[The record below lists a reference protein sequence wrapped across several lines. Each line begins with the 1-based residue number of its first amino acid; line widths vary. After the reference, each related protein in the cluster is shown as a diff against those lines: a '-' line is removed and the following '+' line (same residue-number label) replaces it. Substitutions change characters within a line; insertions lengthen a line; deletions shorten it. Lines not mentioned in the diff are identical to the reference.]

1 MKNIIESK
9 VYYADT
15 DAYGV
20 VWHGSYLKWL
30 EQGRVEWCEQAG
42 HNLCELSDN
51 GIVLPVVNLNVK
63 YKTSARLNDKIIVE
77 TEIEKFNGLSV
88 TFKQKILSKDT
99 GKTFIKASVEVV
111 AIDNDGKLYRR
122 MPEILANVFKTELLK
137 DG

>member
-51 GIVLPVVNLNVK
+51 NVVLPVVNLNVK
-63 YKTSARLNDKIIVE
+63 YKASAHLNDKIVIE
-77 TEIEKFNGLSV
+77 TEIEKFNGLTV
-88 TFKQKILSKDT
+88 TFSQKILSKDT
-99 GKTFIKASVEVV
+99 GKTFIDASVEVV
-111 AIDNDGKLYRR
+111 AIDNNGKLYRR
-122 MPEILANVFKTELLK
+122 MPEKLADVFKAELMQNA
-137 DG
+137 